1 MYYSIPSC
9 LIQIIL
15 QDHKHAEVEL
25 MRHRMSRV
33 SHNMPDTL
41 YMIEPQ
47 KRTYT
52 APARILSASASGR
65 RDRDEQP
72 STPQTCRNEE
82 NELERYVRNRHT
94 SDMSSGRVWLEASLL
109 VTSHADFFYCTVG
122 YLTGVIGVIL
132 KGLRSFRYKVAS
144 IQVDSIQ
151 TEVISIHQQSRFDT
165 RRKSIRFNQL
175 KYALG
180 R

>member
-1 MYYSIPSC
+1 MQALLPFTARPPERPGELACKLNCVKIQLYYSILSR

-52 APARILSASASGR
+52 APARVLSASASGR
-65 RDRDEQP
+65 RDREEQP

-82 NELERYVRNRHT
+82 NELERYVRNRHA
-94 SDMSSGRVWLEASLL
+94 SDMSSGIV
-109 VTSHADFFYCTVG
+109 
-122 YLTGVIGVIL
+122 
-132 KGLRSFRYKVAS
+132 
-144 IQVDSIQ
+144 
-151 TEVISIHQQSRFDT
+151 
-165 RRKSIRFNQL
+165 
-175 KYALG
+175 
-180 R
+180 

>member
-1 MYYSIPSC
+1 MKARAKGNGVIPYVVSANQHFASTFFDVDIQIPETQLQALLPIPARPSKCPGELAGKLNCVKIRLYYSILSC

-41 YMIEPQ
+41 YMIEPR
-47 KRTYT
+47 KRTCT
-52 APARILSASASGR
+52 APALLLSTLASVR

-72 STPQTCRNEE
+72 STPQTSRNEE

-94 SDMSSGRVWLEASLL
+94 SAMSSGIV
-109 VTSHADFFYCTVG
+109 
-122 YLTGVIGVIL
+122 
-132 KGLRSFRYKVAS
+132 
-144 IQVDSIQ
+144 
-151 TEVISIHQQSRFDT
+151 
-165 RRKSIRFNQL
+165 
-175 KYALG
+175 
-180 R
+180 